1 MITLDRLIAE
11 WLPGQRWFP
20 AKGRPITT
28 VEPNLA
34 ATLREVYPRLELRL
48 VEVAFADGGRDT
60 YVVPLSFRRE
70 PPEQLRHATLG
81 ELEQDGAT
89 IWVYDAMHDRDLS
102 PLWTELIADSAT
114 IGPLS
119 CHPEPGVDIPR
130 AV

>member
-1 MITLDRLIAE
+1 
-11 WLPGQRWFP
+11 
-20 AKGRPITT
+20 
-28 VEPNLA
+28 
-34 ATLREVYPRLELRL
+34 
-48 VEVAFADGGRDT
+48 
-60 YVVPLSFRRE
+60 VVPLSFRRE

-130 AV
+130 AVPGDVLSGEQSNTSMVYGEEAILKLFRRLERGINPDVEVHDALRPAKNPHVAPLLGYME